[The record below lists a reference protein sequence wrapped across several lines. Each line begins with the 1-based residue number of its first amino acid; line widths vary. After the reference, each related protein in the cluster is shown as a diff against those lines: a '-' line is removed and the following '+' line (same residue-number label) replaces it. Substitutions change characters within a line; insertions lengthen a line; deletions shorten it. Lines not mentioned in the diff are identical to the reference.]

1 MSHMV
6 TVYPSGRRFE
16 VADDQWLLDAA
27 LENDIPIP
35 YNCRVGACG
44 TCQVRLL
51 SGEVAM
57 TPDVVLSDEE
67 IEAGYILACQARA
80 KTDLEILIAEDAMQ
94 VIPARI
100 DLLERLSPSIMHLRC
115 TLDQGICYQ
124 PGQYAQVNRAGLDR
138 PRAYS
143 FASACQNQD
152 KSQKQ
157 VDFFVRLVPGGRFTT
172 WLFDEAKPGDTL
184 ELTGPFGTFG
194 LRKDAAPMILVA
206 GGSGLAPIKA
216 IMEGALQLGLVRPAW
231 LFFGVQ
237 TEKDLFDLQDIQ
249 RIQKA
254 WPSSFSFVPV
264 LSNEPADSP
273 WQGAR
278 GFVHQVIAKTP
289 QLPQNAEAYICG
301 PPPMVDATVDTLS
314 QLGLARDKIFAD
326 RFLDSRDLLQSV
338 GSRKH

>member
-16 VADDQWLLDAA
+16 VAGNQWLLDAA
-27 LENDIPIP
+27 LDNDIPIL

-67 IEAGYILACQARA
+67 IEAGHILACQAHA

-94 VIPARI
+94 VIPARV
-100 DLLERLSPSIMHLRC
+100 DVVEHLSPSIIHVRC
-115 TLDQGICYQ
+115 TLDKGICYQ
-124 PGQYAQVNRAGLDR
+124 PGQYAQVNREGLDR

-143 FASACQNQD
+143 FASACQAQDNTQD
-152 KSQKQ
+152 K

-172 WLFDEAKPGDTL
+172 WLFEEAKPGDTL
-184 ELTGPFGTFG
+184 ELSGPFGTFG
-194 LRKDAAPMILVA
+194 LRKSQAPMILAA

-216 IMEGALQLGLVRPAW
+216 IMEGVLQQGLARPAW

-237 TEKDLFDLQDIQ
+237 TEKDLFGLEDIQ

-254 WPSSFSFVPV
+254 WPGDFSFVPV
-264 LSNEPADSP
+264 LSNEPDDSP

-278 GFVHQVIAKTP
+278 GFVHQAIAKAQ

-301 PPPMVDATVDTLS
+301 PPPMVDATVEALS
-314 QLGLARDKIFAD
+314 QLGLARNKIYAD
-326 RFLDSRDLLQSV
+326 RFLDSRDLLYAIE
-338 GSRKH
+338 SRPR